1 MIDPS
6 GVYQLGAFP
15 MEVVPDG
22 ESWKLVLP
30 GAPKGFEP
38 ALTRLGDT
46 SFQIVRGPFHGAIVE
61 FDSPD
66 TGHAGPIPL
75 TRLETPYEEPPGYGL
90 EPPPYEPDPERDQA
104 FAALLESTE
113 PGGRIEWDLPYPKH
127 EFVRWAQGL
136 DRFIF
141 HSSNNTSIDEFVP
154 IRNSIEFLNHGGRG
168 NLGAVYGT
176 HDGYWSMFFA
186 IVDRSRLR
194 GSIRNG
200 VMRWEA
206 PDGQVAFTYQFSVEQ
221 ESLSK
226 RPFTSGAVYL
236 LPRDTFRRLPY
247 YSEGPISD
255 EWASEEPVRPVASL
269 LVEPEDFPFLE
280 QIAGHDEGEI
290 LEMFDRF
297 RDVLGNA
304 TSYRDSDEL
313 AIEVTWDKRTEDNF
327 QRWSELASRYMPD
340 VQSRVEGEGPTRTLH
355 LTGPSAYLDGVKERI
370 ESNLAG

>member
-6 GVYQLGAFP
+6 GVYQLAVFP

-22 ESWKLVLP
+22 ESWKLILP
-30 GAPKGFEP
+30 GAPGGFEP
-38 ALTRLGDT
+38 CLIRLSDT
-46 SFQIVRGPFHGAIVE
+46 TFRIVRGPFHGGIVE
-61 FDSPD
+61 FDGPD
-66 TGHAGPIPL
+66 SGHAGPIPL

-90 EPPPYEPDPERDQA
+90 EPPPYEPDPERDQV
-104 FAALLESTE
+104 FAALLDQTE

-141 HSSNNTSIDEFVP
+141 HSSTNRSIDEFVP

-206 PDGQVAFTYQFSVEQ
+206 PDGRIAFTYQFSVEQ
-221 ESLSK
+221 GSLSK

-247 YSEGPISD
+247 YPEGPISD

-269 LVEPEDFPFLE
+269 LVEPEDFPFLDR
-280 QIAGHDEGEI
+280 IAGHDEREI
-290 LEMFDRF
+290 LEMFDRL
-297 RDVLGNA
+297 RDVLSKA
-304 TSYRDSDEL
+304 TSYRDSDEM
-313 AIEVTWDKRTEDNF
+313 AIEVTWDTDTEADF
-327 QRWSELASRYMPD
+327 ERWSELAGHYIPD
-340 VQSRVEGEGPTRTLH
+340 VQCRMEGEGLTRTLH
-355 LTGPSAYLDGVKERI
+355 LTGPGPFLYGVREQIDG
-370 ESNLAG
+370 SLAG

>member
-1 MIDPS
+1 
-6 GVYQLGAFP
+6 

-22 ESWKLVLP
+22 ESWKLIMP
-30 GAPKGFEP
+30 GAPRGFEP
-38 ALTRLGDT
+38 ALTRLSDT
-46 SFQIVRGPFHGAIVE
+46 TFQIVRGPFHGGILE
-61 FDSPD
+61 FEDPNH
-66 TGHAGPIPL
+66 GHAGPIPL

-90 EPPPYEPDPERDQA
+90 EPPPYEPDPERDRA
-104 FAALLESTE
+104 FEALLDITA

-141 HSSNNTSIDEFVP
+141 HSSTNIAIDEFVP

-206 PDGQVAFTYQFSVEQ
+206 PDGRVRFTYQFSVEQ
-221 ESLSK
+221 DSLTR
-226 RPFTSGAVYL
+226 RPFTTGAVYL

-247 YSEGPISD
+247 YPGGPISD

-269 LVEPEDFPFLE
+269 IVEPDAFPFLD

-290 LEMFDRF
+290 LEMFERF
-297 RDVLGNA
+297 DELMGKA
-304 TSYRDSDEL
+304 TSYRDGDEM
-313 AIEVTWDKRTEDNF
+313 AIELSWDPETESRF
-327 QRWSELASRYMPD
+327 ERWSDLAGRYMPD
-340 VQSRVEGEGPTRTLH
+340 VECRLEGEGPSRTLH
-355 LTGPSAYLDGVKERI
+355 LRGPAPFLDGVAAQVER
-370 ESNLAG
+370 SLTG